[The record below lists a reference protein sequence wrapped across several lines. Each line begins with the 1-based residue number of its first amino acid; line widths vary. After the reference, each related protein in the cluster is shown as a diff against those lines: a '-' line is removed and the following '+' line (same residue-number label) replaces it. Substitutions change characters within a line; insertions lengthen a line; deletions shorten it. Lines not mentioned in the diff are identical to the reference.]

1 MSIPDCGLSPKIGCT
16 KFDAV
21 IKQMRDRK
29 VASKSSP
36 GKSGENELIILSSL
50 QNKKDVS
57 TLIAYLNSLAPILKT
72 SSKLSEEIR
81 FEGNKIYK
89 KLPDANLF
97 EVIFLL
103 NVDYNSGF

>member
-1 MSIPDCGLSPKIGCT
+1 MSLPDGRMPTGVGVGT

-21 IKQMRDRK
+21 IKQLRD
-29 VASKSSP
+29 SKAANKSP
-36 GKSGENELIILSSL
+36 PKGNEITVLSEL

-57 TLIAYLNSLAPILKT
+57 VLIAYLNSLAPILKT

-89 KLPDANLF
+89 QPNSNLF
-97 EVIFLL
+97 EV
-103 NVDYNSGF
+103 NSLQRPRQGD